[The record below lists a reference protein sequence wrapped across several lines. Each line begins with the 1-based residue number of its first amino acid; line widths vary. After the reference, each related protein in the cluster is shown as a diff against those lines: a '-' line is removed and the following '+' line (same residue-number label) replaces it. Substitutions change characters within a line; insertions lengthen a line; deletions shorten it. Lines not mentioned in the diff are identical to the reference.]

1 MVVLIFGTSKRSKN
15 IPNSVGN
22 IANIGK
28 NPGKNGPDVGE
39 KLHFEVV
46 LRQQQQHF
54 WCWVVLVVLLLGWV
68 PDQSLVFVVAVVVWL
83 SF

>member
-1 MVVLIFGTSKRSKN
+1 MVVLIFGTTKRSKN

-46 LRQQQQHF
+46 AAFLV
-54 WCWVVLVVLLLGWV
+54 WVVLVLLLLGWV
-68 PDQSLVFVVAVVVWL
+68 PNQSLVFVVAVVVWL